1 MEYIDSP
8 LIMEDDLADDLDNA
22 VSGKQDDMLEDMATV
37 LSVNATESS
46 ATASSDT
53 SDRLGTMHKE

>member
-1 MEYIDSP
+1 MKYIDSL

-22 VSGKQDDMLEDMATV
+22 VSGQQDDMLEDMATV
-37 LSVNATESS
+37 SSVNATESS

-53 SDRLGTMHKE
+53 SDRLGTMYKE